1 MASGEFLPTL
11 WHSALVTLRVLWRV
25 TRQVFHEAT
34 GTLFGIFAVYG
45 LLLAYR
51 QWHHKPVLWLVG
63 FAILY
68 AIMMALFAFGAF
80 RRARRIR

>member
-1 MASGEFLPTL
+1 MPSGEFLPTL
-11 WHSALVTLRVLWRV
+11 WHSALITLRVLWRV

-34 GTLFGIFAVYG
+34 GTLFGVFAVYG

-51 QWHHKPVLWLVG
+51 QWRHRPVIWLVG

-68 AIMMALFAFGAF
+68 AIMMGLFAFGAF

>member
-1 MASGEFLPTL
+1 MI
-11 WHSALVTLRVLWRV
+11 TLRVLSRV

-34 GTLFGIFAVYG
+34 GTLFGVFAAYG

-51 QWHHKPVLWLVG
+51 QWHHRPVLWLVG

-68 AIMMALFAFGAF
+68 AIMMALFSFGAF
-80 RRARRIR
+80 RRARRMR

>member
-1 MASGEFLPTL
+1 MASGELLPTL
-11 WHSALVTLRVLWRV
+11 WHSAQTTLRVLWRV

-34 GTLFGIFAVYG
+34 GTLFGVFAVYG

-51 QWHHKPVLWLVG
+51 QWHNRPVLWLVG

-68 AIMMALFAFGAF
+68 AILMGLFALGAF
-80 RRARRIR
+80 RKARQIR